1 MLRIYAYILTGGGAK
16 SLNVEEVGRQ
26 IEGLSEQY
34 PLIIPNWFGLIVRA
48 FGALEGL
55 GTLCV

>member
-1 MLRIYAYILTGGGAK
+1 MIRIYAYITTGGGAK
-16 SLNVEEVGRQ
+16 SLNVEAVGRQ

-55 GTLCV
+55 GK

>member
-1 MLRIYAYILTGGGAK
+1 MHTNLLTGGGAK
-16 SLNVEEVGRQ
+16 SLNVEAVGRQ

-34 PLIIPNWFGLIVRA
+34 PLVIPSWFGLIVRA

-55 GTLCV
+55 GK